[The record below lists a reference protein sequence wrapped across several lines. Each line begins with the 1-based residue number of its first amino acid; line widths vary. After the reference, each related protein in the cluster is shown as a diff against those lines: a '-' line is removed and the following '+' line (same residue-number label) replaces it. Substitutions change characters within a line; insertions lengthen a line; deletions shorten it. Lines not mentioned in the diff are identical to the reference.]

1 MMIYLDYAA
10 NTPVDKEVLD
20 LYYDYSLKYFA
31 NPNSVHKLGLECN
44 KIIEDSSKCI
54 LDLFGL
60 TDFEVIY
67 TSGATECNN
76 MVVKGVPDRYKNL
89 GKHIIVSNLEHNS
102 VIASA
107 SYMQELGY
115 EVDMLPVTSNGLVDF
130 EELKKII
137 RDDTVLVSITSVD
150 SELGLSQPIEEI
162 AKFLK
167 SYPNCKFHTDATQ
180 AIGKVDIDFSNV
192 DFVTIAPHKIY
203 GINGI
208 GVLLKKKDASLKPI
222 ISGGRSTTVY
232 RSGTPV
238 LPLIAAS
245 AFALKKAINGRE
257 ERYNHVKKLN
267 KIIVSHLEK
276 CSKVHINNTDKS
288 LPFTINFSIK
298 GFKSKDVAKKL
309 EEKDI
314 YISTKT
320 SCCPPNSPSKLVYAL
335 THDKNLADSS
345 LRVSISHLTSEDE
358 VNTFLSELDK
368 IIGE

>member
-1 MMIYLDYAA
+1 MIYLDYAA

-44 KIIEDSSKCI
+44 KIIEDSSKEI
-54 LDLFGL
+54 LDLFNL
-60 TDFEVIY
+60 DDFEVIY

-76 MVVKGVPDRYKNL
+76 MVVKGVSDRYKNL

-107 SYMQELGY
+107 SYMQELGF
-115 EVDMLPVTSNGLVDF
+115 EVDMLPVNSSGLVDF
-130 EELKKII
+130 EELKKLI
-137 RDDTVLVSITSVD
+137 RDDTILVSITSVD
-150 SELGLSQPIEEI
+150 SELGLRQPIEEI
-162 AKFLK
+162 ASFLK
-167 SYPNCKFHTDATQ
+167 QYPNCKFHTDATQ
-180 AIGKVDIDFSNV
+180 AIGKVNIDFKDT

-208 GVLLKKKDASLKPI
+208 GVLLKKKEASLKPI

-245 AFALKKAINGRE
+245 AFALKKAITERE
-257 ERYNHVKKLN
+257 DRYKHVEELN

-276 CSKVHINNTDKS
+276 YEIIHINNTEKS
-288 LPFTINFSIK
+288 LPFTINFSIR
-298 GFKSKDVAKKL
+298 GFKAKDIAKKL
-309 EEKDI
+309 EEKEI

-345 LRVSISHLTSEDE
+345 LRVSVSHLTTIDE
-358 VNTFLSELDK
+358 VNEFLSSLDE